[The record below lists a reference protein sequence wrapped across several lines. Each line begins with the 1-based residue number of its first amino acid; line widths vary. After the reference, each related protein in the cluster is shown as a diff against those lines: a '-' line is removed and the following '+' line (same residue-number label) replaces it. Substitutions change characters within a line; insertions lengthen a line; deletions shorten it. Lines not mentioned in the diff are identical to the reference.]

1 MQYCS
6 LQHWTSLAL
15 PDTSISVC
23 HSCFGPATSFFL
35 ELLVIA
41 LHSSPVAYCTPSD
54 LGGALIFWCHIFLT
68 FHTVC
73 GLAVRITGVVFNFV
87 FQWTTF
93 CQNSSPLPVCWV
105 ALLGMAH
112 SLIELCKPVHHD
124 KPVIHEGDVYIYIC
138 YILTISIKEG
148 WGMRGV

>member
-54 LGGALIFWCHIFLT
+54 PGGALIFWCHIFLT

-112 SLIELCKPVHHD
+112 SLIELCKPVHHN
-124 KPVIHEGDVYIYIC
+124 KPVIHEGDVYIYMLHFN
-138 YILTISIKEG
+138 Y
-148 WGMRGV
+148 